1 MLGTSG
7 HHTSDTFTHNFSFS
21 YELPVGILNQYYHDN
36 GEGTRTFVPISGEGI
51 AVLIYPLSP
60 NELNKNK
67 TIPFRYDTN
76 EKSFYN
82 KLLGVGSSVNTKEI
96 QIPLTVKE
104 QLETVRVRITKIVC
118 AQNDTY
124 YVNIIQQQSEEKSEA
139 INRLDFQGFDSQGE
153 RLYSLEPIR
162 KGLGFLT
169 ELPPKGGKA
178 RRKRV
183 SNKRKRLSNKRR
195 RVSRRRRKRRSK
207 GSKGLSKAQA

>member
-67 TIPFRYDTN
+67 TIPFGYDTN

-124 YVNIIQQQSEEKSEA
+124 YVNIIQQSEEKSDA
-139 INRLDFQGFDSQGE
+139 INRLDSLGE
-153 RLYSLEPIR
+153 SLYSLEPIL

-169 ELPPKGGKA
+169 KPPEGGKA

-183 SNKRKRLSNKRR
+183 SNKRKRVSNKRR

-207 GSKGLSKAQA
+207 GSKGLI